1 MLLLYPSHR
10 LVESAE
16 VIFGDQAI
24 VFTPM
29 LLPGARKQ
37 VMAAV
42 VEDTEDVR
50 EVADT
55 YSALLT
61 LQESPLPRPMRRVEA
76 APVAS
81 PLALRVQVAAL
92 KVAAEPDRVVE
103 LIHDQVRT
111 RVLARDGERSP
122 DLAHVRI
129 LARGWRVEDLVGLP
143 GGDDLS
149 PSAGRSVST
158 GLGAMEMMATSPPE
172 RWDELS
178 AHYYPWEVSGWAP
191 PDNEWRAAGVPAKPP
206 AETEPQTKAEV
217 DVTPR
222 EDVITDGGAAVVVAG
237 PPDIGPEHPA
247 VGVYGSLEQVR
258 AARTIA
264 WKLLGPDGLNGP
276 KPPFKKLAAQ
286 LKANYDLALPELGT
300 GHMNLLYTP

>member
-16 VIFGDQAI
+16 VIFGDQVI

-42 VEDTEDVR
+42 VEDTDDVR
-50 EVADT
+50 DVADT
-55 YSALLT
+55 YGALLT
-61 LQESPLPRPMRRVEA
+61 LQESPSPRPVRRVEA

-92 KVAAEPDRVVE
+92 KIAAEPDRVVG

-111 RVLARDGERSP
+111 R
-122 DLAHVRI
+122 I
-129 LARGWRVEDLVGLP
+129 LARGWGVEDLVGLP

-178 AHYYPWEVSGWAP
+178 AHYYPWEVSGWTP

-206 AETEPQTKAEV
+206 AETEPQTKVEV

-222 EDVITDGGAAVVVAG
+222 EDVITDGGAVVVVAG
-237 PPDIGPEHPA
+237 PPEIGPEHPA
-247 VGVYGSLEQVR
+247 VGVYGTLEQVR
-258 AARTIA
+258 AARVIA
-264 WKLLGPDGLNGP
+264 WKLLGPDGLSGS